1 MTMKVNDRLEL
12 WTVVAQAFVLSIG
25 FALVFSWDVDFSPK
39 ALTAMI
45 LILLVLI
52 YPMPD
57 RLKNGFQKEI
67 KEIHKVHGVTQVMI
81 LELRE
86 LIPDKSDLEEMSS
99 EEKLAKAQDMAERL
113 ETLRSEFDEGFEKGF
128 QHERGVSGADQVE
141 LMGNAVGI
149 IVYLGALI
157 GGSALIGWLV
167 SLPF

>member
-1 MTMKVNDRLEL
+1 
-12 WTVVAQAFVLSIG
+12 
-25 FALVFSWDVDFSPK
+25 
-39 ALTAMI
+39 
-45 LILLVLI
+45 
-52 YPMPD
+52 
-57 RLKNGFQKEI
+57 
-67 KEIHKVHGVTQVMI
+67 MI

-99 EEKLAKAQDMAERL
+99 EEKLAKAQDMAEKL

-141 LMGNAVGI
+141 FMGNAVGI
-149 IVYLGALI
+149 IVYLVALI